1 LFLRPGR
8 WRMGL
13 GSWRGKSY
21 CQYFILKAFERNS
34 TMTDVKANASDS
46 SVGSRLLFSLF
57 IVVLLSFGAYA
68 MFVSAPATRANA
80 KIQLDREIAAE
91 NLAFCEKFGIRADT
105 SDFGVCSQQLA
116 IVRQEQADRD
126 SAAAAGL
133 P

>member
-1 LFLRPGR
+1 
-8 WRMGL
+8 
-13 GSWRGKSY
+13 
-21 CQYFILKAFERNS
+21 
-34 TMTDVKANASDS
+34 MTDVNANAIDS
-46 SVGSRLLFSLF
+46 SIGSRLLFSLF

-68 MFVSAPATRANA
+68 TFVAAPATRADA

-105 SDFGVCSQQLA
+105 NDFGVCGQQLA
-116 IVRQEQADRD
+116 MIRQKQADRD

>member
-1 LFLRPGR
+1 
-8 WRMGL
+8 
-13 GSWRGKSY
+13 
-21 CQYFILKAFERNS
+21 
-34 TMTDVKANASDS
+34 MTDVNANAIDS

-68 MFVSAPATRANA
+68 IFVSAPAIRANT

-116 IVRQEQADRD
+116 IVRQKQADRD
-126 SAAAAGL
+126 SAASAGL
-133 P
+133 L

>member
-1 LFLRPGR
+1 
-8 WRMGL
+8 
-13 GSWRGKSY
+13 
-21 CQYFILKAFERNS
+21 
-34 TMTDVKANASDS
+34 MTDVNANAIDG
-46 SVGSRLLFSLF
+46 SVGLRLLFSLF

-68 MFVSAPATRANA
+68 TFVSAPATRANA

-91 NLAFCEKFGIRADT
+91 NLAFCEKCGIRADT

-116 IVRQEQADRD
+116 IVRRKQADRD

>member
-1 LFLRPGR
+1 
-8 WRMGL
+8 
-13 GSWRGKSY
+13 
-21 CQYFILKAFERNS
+21 
-34 TMTDVKANASDS
+34 MTDVNANAIDS

-68 MFVSAPATRANA
+68 TFVSAPATRANA

-105 SDFGVCSQQLA
+105 SDFSVCSQQLS
-116 IVRQEQADRD
+116 IVRQKQADRD

-133 P
+133 L

>member
-1 LFLRPGR
+1 
-8 WRMGL
+8 
-13 GSWRGKSY
+13 
-21 CQYFILKAFERNS
+21 
-34 TMTDVKANASDS
+34 MTEVNANAIDR

-91 NLAFCEKFGIRADT
+91 NLAFCEKFGIRTDT

-116 IVRQEQADRD
+116 IVRQGQVDRD
-126 SAAAAGL
+126 IAGAAGL

>member
-1 LFLRPGR
+1 MPR
-8 WRMGL
+8 
-13 GSWRGKSY
+13 
-21 CQYFILKAFERNS
+21 ERNS
-34 TMTDVKANASDS
+34 TMIDYKVNAIES
-46 SVGSRLLFSLF
+46 SVGSRLVFSLF

-91 NLAFCEKFGIRADT
+91 NLAFCEKFGLRADT

-116 IVRQEQADRD
+116 IVRQKQGDRD

-133 P
+133 L

>member
-1 LFLRPGR
+1 
-8 WRMGL
+8 
-13 GSWRGKSY
+13 
-21 CQYFILKAFERNS
+21 
-34 TMTDVKANASDS
+34 MTDVNANAIDS
-46 SVGSRLLFSLF
+46 SVGLRLLFSLF

-68 MFVSAPATRANA
+68 TFVSAPATRANA

-91 NLAFCEKFGIRADT
+91 DLVFCEKFRIRADT

-116 IVRQEQADRD
+116 IVRQKQADRD

>member
-1 LFLRPGR
+1 
-8 WRMGL
+8 
-13 GSWRGKSY
+13 
-21 CQYFILKAFERNS
+21 
-34 TMTDVKANASDS
+34 MTDVNANAIDG
-46 SVGSRLLFSLF
+46 SVGLRLLFSLF

-68 MFVSAPATRANA
+68 TFVAAPATRANA

-91 NLAFCEKFGIRADT
+91 DLVFCEKFGIRADT

-116 IVRQEQADRD
+116 IVRQKQADRD

>member
-1 LFLRPGR
+1 
-8 WRMGL
+8 
-13 GSWRGKSY
+13 
-21 CQYFILKAFERNS
+21 
-34 TMTDVKANASDS
+34 MTDVNANAVDIGI
-46 SVGSRLLFSLF
+46 GSRLLFSLF

-68 MFVSAPATRANA
+68 TFVSAPATRANA

-116 IVRQEQADRD
+116 IVRQKQADRD
-126 SAAAAGL
+126 TAAAAGL

>member
-1 LFLRPGR
+1 
-8 WRMGL
+8 
-13 GSWRGKSY
+13 
-21 CQYFILKAFERNS
+21 
-34 TMTDVKANASDS
+34 MTDLNANAIDS

-68 MFVSAPATRANA
+68 AFVSAPATRANA

-91 NLAFCEKFGIRADT
+91 NLAFCEKLGILADT

-116 IVRQEQADRD
+116 IVRQQRADRD

-133 P
+133 L

>member
-1 LFLRPGR
+1 
-8 WRMGL
+8 
-13 GSWRGKSY
+13 
-21 CQYFILKAFERNS
+21 
-34 TMTDVKANASDS
+34 MTDVNANAIDS
-46 SVGSRLLFSLF
+46 SIGSRLLFSLF

-68 MFVSAPATRANA
+68 TFVAAPATRANA

-91 NLAFCEKFGIRADT
+91 NLALCEKFGVRADT

-116 IVRQEQADRD
+116 MVRQKQADRD

>member
-1 LFLRPGR
+1 
-8 WRMGL
+8 
-13 GSWRGKSY
+13 
-21 CQYFILKAFERNS
+21 
-34 TMTDVKANASDS
+34 MTDVNANAVDISI
-46 SVGSRLLFSLF
+46 GSRLLFSLF

-68 MFVSAPATRANA
+68 TFVSAPATRANA

-91 NLAFCEKFGIRADT
+91 DLVFCEKFGIRADT

-116 IVRQEQADRD
+116 IVRQKQADRD

>member
-1 LFLRPGR
+1 
-8 WRMGL
+8 
-13 GSWRGKSY
+13 
-21 CQYFILKAFERNS
+21 
-34 TMTDVKANASDS
+34 MTDVNANAIDS

-57 IVVLLSFGAYA
+57 VVVLLSFGAYA
-68 MFVSAPATRANA
+68 TFVSAPATRANA

-91 NLAFCEKFGIRADT
+91 DLAFCEKFGIRADT

-116 IVRQEQADRD
+116 IVRQKQADRD